1 MKSLT
6 LLLGAALTS
15 MTLATGAMAEM
26 AVDPATL
33 SCADFLAMDS
43 TGMMAASDAVS
54 MASDAMAGDA
64 MAGDAM
70 TDDAMAGDAMAGD
83 AMAGD
88 AMAGDMTAQITEAC
102 KAHPDAKVTD
112 ALAM

>member
-6 LLLGAALTS
+6 FLLGTALTAV
-15 MTLATGAMAEM
+15 TLATGAMAET
-26 AVDPATL
+26 AVDPAAL
-33 SCADFLAMDS
+33 SCAEFLAMDS
-43 TGMMAASDAVS
+43 AGMMAASDAVG

-64 MAGDAM
+64 MAD
-70 TDDAMAGDAMAGD
+70 GDAMAGD
-83 AMAGD
+83 AMADGD
-88 AMAGDMTAQITEAC
+88 AMAGDAMADDMTAKITEAC